1 MKYKQISIEEVIK
14 DFKTFRLKEQTISEF
29 ENELNQLLISA
40 KKEDPE
46 EYQKNEINKF
56 LNKVFDYDCN
66 VKGKIDSAIYEYGE
80 ARVIFETKK
89 IGNKLEF
96 VKENS
101 NNLES
106 KAFYESILYFLRENI
121 TNKNNNITFIILA
134 TAEIFY
140 IIDAKNYL
148 NNFAKNKDILK
159 SFKNCEENGGTDNS
173 TSKFYEE
180 VKNILPKIKN
190 EISYIC
196 ADFKNILKEK
206 DKLGLLYALLS
217 PQVLLKRISYIDAN
231 TLNVEFYNELLYILG
246 LKESKEN
253 GKIEYS
259 EIINTFYDS
268 ISKTFKLD
276 KDNDFENIFS
286 LLITWNNRILFLRLL
301 ESMLLNFKHIES
313 PFLDLEYL
321 PDFNNLNILFF
332 EVLAKKEN
340 ERANIPKKLEIIPY
354 LNSSLFEKKE
364 LERNGNEIKFLQSN
378 NLKIYP
384 HSILKR
390 DKNLSI
396 KYLKNNKMEELPLLE
411 YLFLFLHAYDF
422 TTTSQDLQNNVKTN
436 YDKLINSA
444 VLGLVFEKLNGYKEG
459 SFYTPSFIT
468 NYMCRQSLDKVVIEK
483 FNVSL
488 NWECKTIDDIQILLD
503 RFITNKENFDKAI
516 KIFNEIRIC
525 DPAVGSGHF
534 LVSALNELLLIKY
547 NLGLLI
553 DEDGK
558 KLKDIDLKLKNDE
571 IVIKDSENNIHN
583 YEHPKHERT
592 EAHKI
597 QRTIFFAKKEI
608 IENNLFGVDINPNS
622 CEITKLRL
630 WIELLKYS
638 YYEDI
643 QNKYL
648 ETLPNID
655 INIKCG
661 NSIISRFDLEDSLK
675 NIPKIDKLIKDY
687 KCLVSKY
694 KNADGENLKHSK
706 REIEIKINEIKEN
719 LTLNLKDPK
728 TINSLEKEI
737 QFHID
742 KYGMYLIDDKNLL
755 NGLTYTK
762 NLLEIGELNENEKEE
777 AFESY
782 GRIQALRKKLD
793 SVLSGKEYKNAFE
806 WRLEFPEVL
815 NESGDFIGFD
825 LVIGNPPY
833 IDYREIYES
842 TINKTKNYAVNKN
855 SNRPNIFCFF
865 IEKGIEVANK
875 NGILTFINPIA
886 MLQSDFAYGTRKLLL
901 EKGCINYIVDCSYIK
916 VFDAA
921 STYPTIYEFRKNKK
935 QGSIKVIS
943 WKDGDFKHTHNIES
957 YAKNEQLS
965 INLSKHRINFKKM
978 PCKNLGELGVLK
990 WGTSQSGYGKKKILL
1005 SDFKQLNK
1013 SKQTNYKPIIQTAD
1027 IKRYSI
1033 VWQEEYIPTE
1043 IYSQKIQEDFKK
1055 PKIVI
1060 ARMTKNI
1067 QASFDLNKFYIGKST
1082 LMIDLKENPYYI
1094 LGILNSKLADFWYK
1108 YYFGTTHLACGY
1120 VRYDIPYLKQLPIP
1134 IINSSNK
1141 KISNKIISLASR
1153 IIKAKEK
1160 NSNAN
1165 TNKFENEIDNF
1176 VYELYG
1182 LSKSE
1187 IRIIEKAQ

>member
-1 MKYKQISIEEVIK
+1 MKYKQIYIEEIIK
-14 DFKTFRLKEQTISEF
+14 DFKAFRPKEQTISEF
-29 ENELNQLLISA
+29 EKDLNQFLINA
-40 KKEDPE
+40 KKEDSE

-80 ARVIFETKK
+80 PRVIFETKK
-89 IGNKLEF
+89 INNKAEF

-148 NNFAKNKDILK
+148 NNFAKNKEILK

-173 TSKFYEE
+173 TSKFYED
-180 VKNILPKIKN
+180 VKNIIPKIEN
-190 EISYIC
+190 EIPYLCI
-196 ADFKNILKEK
+196 DFKNILKEK
-206 DKLGLLYALLS
+206 DKLGLVYVLLS
-217 PQVLLKRISYIDAN
+217 PQVLLKRTSYIDAN

-259 EIINTFYDS
+259 EIKNTFYDS

-301 ESMLLNFKHIES
+301 ESMLLNFEHIEN

-321 PDFNNLNILFF
+321 SDFNNLNILFF

-340 ERANIPKKLEIIPY
+340 ERTNIPKKLEMIPY

-364 LERNGNEIKFLQSN
+364 LEIAGNEIKFLQSN
-378 NLKIYP
+378 NLKIYQ

-390 DKNLSI
+390 DKNLSA
-396 KYLKNNKMEELPLLE
+396 KYLKNNKTEELPLLE

-444 VLGLVFEKLNGYKEG
+444 VLGLIFEKFNGYKDG

-468 NYMCRQSLDKVVIEK
+468 NYISETSIQKIVLNK
-483 FNVSL
+483 FKEEGYKAKNLSEL
-488 NWECKTIDDIQILLD
+488 YNAITDI
-503 RFITNKENFDKAI
+503 KEANR
-516 KIFNEIRIC
+516 IFNEIRIC

-558 KLKDIDLKLKNDE
+558 KLKDIDLQLKNDE

-583 YEHPKHERT
+583 YKRPKHERT
-592 EAHKI
+592 EAHRI

-638 YYEDI
+638 YYKDI
-643 QNKYL
+643 ENKYL

-661 NSIISRFDLEDSLK
+661 NSIISRFDLRDSLK

-694 KNADGENLKHSK
+694 KNADGENSKHSK

-755 NGLTYTK
+755 SGLTYTK

-833 IDYREIYES
+833 IDYREIDES
-842 TINKTKNYAVNKN
+842 TINRTKNYAVNKN
-855 SNRPNIFCFF
+855 SNRPNIFCYF

-935 QGSIKVIS
+935 QGSIKVIL
-943 WKDGDFKHTHNIES
+943 WKDNNFKHTHNIES

-965 INLSKHRINFKKM
+965 INLSKHKINFKKM
-978 PCKNLGELGVLK
+978 PFKKLGELGVLK
-990 WGTSQSGYGKKKILL
+990 WGTSQSGYGKKKIFL
-1005 SDFKQLNK
+1005 SDFKKLNK
-1013 SKQTNYKPIIQTAD
+1013 SKQKNYKPIIQTAD

-1043 IYSQKIQEDFKK
+1043 IYSQNIQEDFKN

-1067 QASFDLNKFYIGKST
+1067 QASFDINKFYMGKST
-1082 LMIDLKENPYYI
+1082 LIIDLKENPYYI

-1108 YYFGTTHLACGY
+1108 YYFGATHLACGY

-1134 IINSSNK
+1134 IINSNNK
-1141 KISNKIISLASR
+1141 KLANKIISLASR
-1153 IIKAKEK
+1153 IIKSKEK

-1165 TNKFENEIDNF
+1165 TNKFENEIDNL

-1187 IRIIEKAQ
+1187 IRIIEKSNRNK